1 MANFPG
7 SQDGERQ
14 MVRVI
19 ELDPKGRGSWAAK
32 VARWVV
38 LIVTLA
44 ILAGGVVTYSA
55 ARRAKAEREAAA
67 KMRAEVDQRAQRM
80 HEEIREKGYAADH
93 AGLVEQNAQSLER
106 AAKAVGDTGSTRA
119 KVMRASATVTR
130 ELGQIGGAYNERLKA
145 WIDAGTVGPEGLDR
159 PGAIEARLAMLEG
172 LQTANAA
179 LLGAVREMEPRF
191 VRALR
196 AEGVPEG
203 EMAGAVSGLMSGI
216 PSATLIALRELD
228 IEYAAR
234 AREYLGVL
242 SRALGQWTVDEEGVE
257 FSESVPEAERA
268 LFAKAAEEL
277 GRIGQRQDEL
287 MGELQRARAGVGAPP
302 APR

>member
-1 MANFPG
+1 MWG
-7 SQDGERQ
+7 S
-14 MVRVI
+14 
-19 ELDPKGRGSWAAK
+19 
-32 VARWVV
+32 
-38 LIVTLA
+38 
-44 ILAGGVVTYSA
+44 
-55 ARRAKAEREAAA
+55 
-67 KMRAEVDQRAQRM
+67 
-80 HEEIREKGYAADH
+80 
-93 AGLVEQNAQSLER
+93 
-106 AAKAVGDTGSTRA
+106 
-119 KVMRASATVTR
+119 
-130 ELGQIGGAYNERLKA
+130 
-145 WIDAGTVGPEGLDR
+145 
-159 PGAIEARLAMLEG
+159 
-172 LQTANAA
+172 
-179 LLGAVREMEPRF
+179 
-191 VRALR
+191 
-196 AEGVPEG
+196 
-203 EMAGAVSGLMSGI
+203 